1 MFLRELESKYSGAY
15 TEELAIVKK
24 NLGELYYEME
34 EYERSREALAEA
46 ISLFD
51 SIQEKSERIIELQT
65 MASELFGGG

>member
-1 MFLRELESKYSGAY
+1 M
-15 TEELAIVKK
+15 KK

-34 EYERSREALAEA
+34 EYERCRKALAEA

-65 MASELFGGG
+65 MASELLEEVNKDADSQLPEQEEG